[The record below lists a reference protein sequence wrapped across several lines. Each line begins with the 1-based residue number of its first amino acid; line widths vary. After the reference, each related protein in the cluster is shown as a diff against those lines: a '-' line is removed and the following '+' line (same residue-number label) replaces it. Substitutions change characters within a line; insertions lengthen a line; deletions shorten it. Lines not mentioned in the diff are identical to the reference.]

1 MKLFEAMGS
10 YGYGEVHVR
19 RDEGSGLA
27 AIIAIHDTKLG
38 PALGGCRF
46 IHYADEASAFID
58 ALRLARGMSYK
69 AAITGLDLGG
79 GKSVLIKPKG
89 DFDRTRL
96 FEDFGRFV
104 DTLGGRYITAEDSGT
119 ATADMDVI
127 RTKTKFVTGVSK
139 DKGGSGDPSPFTAL
153 GVRRGIEAAVKYKL
167 GRDSLDSVHVTVQ
180 GVGHVGYYLCK
191 ELFALG
197 AKLTVCDVDA
207 QRAARCAHEFKA
219 QVVPV
224 DSILDVEA
232 DVFAPCALGAGIN
245 DETIPRLKVKIVAGA
260 ANNVLAEPRH
270 GEALRNKGIAYA
282 PDYAINAGG
291 LCNVAQ
297 EIKGYDEAKVRERV
311 MKIYDTI
318 YTILE
323 RADREGLA
331 PNVVADRMAEE
342 RLGQRG
348 AR

>member
-1 MKLFEAMGS
+1 MDLFKTMAG

-19 RDEGSGLA
+19 RDEASGLS
-27 AIIAIHDTKLG
+27 AIIAIHDTRLG
-38 PALGGCRF
+38 PSLGGCRF
-46 IHYADEASAFID
+46 IHYADEGAAFTD

-79 GKSVLIKPKG
+79 GKSVLIRPKG
-89 DFDRTRL
+89 EFDRARL
-96 FEDFGRFV
+96 FEDFGRFI
-104 DTLGGRYITAEDSGT
+104 DNLGGRYITAEDSGT

-139 DKGGSGDPSPFTAL
+139 EKGGSGDPSPYTAL
-153 GVRRGIEAAVKYKL
+153 GVRRGIEASVKFKL
-167 GRDSLDSVHVTVQ
+167 GRGSLDGVHVTVQ

-191 ELFALG
+191 ELHALG
-197 AKLTVCDVDA
+197 ARLTVCDVDA
-207 QRAARCAHEFKA
+207 TRTARCADEFKA
-219 QVVPV
+219 TVVAA

-270 GEALRNKGIAYA
+270 GDALRGKGIAYA

-297 EIKGYDEAKVRERV
+297 EVQGYDEGKVRERV
-311 MKIYDTI
+311 LKIYDTI
-318 YTILE
+318 YTVLE
-323 RADREGLA
+323 RAEREGVS
-331 PNVVADRMAEE
+331 PHVVADRMAEE
-342 RLGQRG
+342 RLAQR
-348 AR
+348 